1 MTWNVP
7 EPAAD
12 LGFRGCPALV
22 VAADGLDQVRA
33 ALSDG
38 ADIIDLGQAT
48 PVGIAAFR
56 ARFPGTPF
64 CAADDRAAV
73 TRVPAALVGGG
84 LLVCDGLAAA
94 RASGHPADRIVVRA
108 GPGDIAVARQAGFAV
123 MIDVD
128 HLAATA
134 LAPAQAATQPAGKA
148 DPAAPTP
155 AATTPGTPAQT
166 AAPAATT
173 PAGKPDPA
181 APTPAATTPA
191 RKADPVAAAATPPTG
206 DHLVPAATPVAADP
220 AGPPEPLTTVG
231 RPVQTTTPTAA
242 PADTADPAALAAA
255 AALAVWLGAALIWT
269 KHPLPV
275 RRGIDMAAVIGGTRP
290 PARTIRGLA

>member
-173 PAGKPDPA
+173 PAGK
-181 APTPAATTPA
+181 
-191 RKADPVAAAATPPTG
+191 ADPVAAATLTTG